1 MKKGQVYEGMI
12 QKVEFPNKGIVQVDG
27 EEKPVIVKNG
37 IPGQKIRFCVNKLRK
52 GKAEGRLLEVMEK
65 SALETREPVCS
76 IFPAC
81 GGCMYQ
87 TMDYQAQV
95 KMKAEQIQ
103 SIMDAAVD
111 GYSYTFE
118 GVKESPKEFAY
129 RNKMEFSFGDEYKD
143 GPLSLGLHKKGSTYD
158 VQTASDCK
166 LVHEDMTQILS
177 CVLDYFKERGVSYYK
192 KMQHIGY
199 LRHLLL
205 RRGDTTGEILVNLVT
220 TTQEE
225 HDLAPLVEKLLAL
238 PVEGKIVGILH
249 ILNDSLSDVVQS
261 DETKI
266 LYGQDYFYEK
276 IMGLEFKITPF
287 SFFQPNSRGAEVLY
301 STVREY
307 IGDIHDMTVYDL
319 FSGTGTIAQVLAP
332 VAKQVIGVEII
343 EEAVEAAKE
352 NAERNGL
359 HNCRFIAGDV
369 FKVLDEIEEKPDV
382 IVLDPPR
389 DGIHP
394 KALPKI
400 LDYGVENIV
409 YISCKATSLARDL
422 EMIQARGY
430 RVVKCTAVDQFCQTV
445 HVEVVCLLSKLKS
458 DKYIEVEVKMEELDL
473 TAAESKATY
482 VEIKQYVLD
491 KTGLKVSQL
500 YIAQVKRKHR
510 LIERINY
517 NLGEKESKVPQIPP
531 EKERAI
537 LFADIENRFAC
548 VKTVTQQEYWQ
559 SWEISFH
566 PFGKPLKRLTF
577 TVLLDLLCIHLF
589 LTFCIFCIIFYEF
602 RIKTDNHIF
611 TQNNLSFQCHSV
623 PYISFA
629 SIFSFVF
636 PTHT

>member
-158 VQTASDCK
+158 VLTASDCK

-445 HVEVVCLLSKLKS
+445 HVESIVLLSHKS
-458 DKYIEVEVKMEELDL
+458 PDSHIDVKVEFGEGEEKVPLDKIAERAKQYQPAPRVTYKMIQEYIEEKYGFKVHTAYIAEVKRNLGLPMYDAPNMVEELKQPRRHP
-473 TAAESKATY
+473 TAEK
-482 VEIKQYVLD
+482 VEAIKD
-491 KTGLKVSQL
+491 ALKHFEV
-500 YIAQVKRKHR
+500 I
-510 LIERINY
+510 
-517 NLGEKESKVPQIPP
+517 
-531 EKERAI
+531 
-537 LFADIENRFAC
+537 
-548 VKTVTQQEYWQ
+548 
-559 SWEISFH
+559 
-566 PFGKPLKRLTF
+566 
-577 TVLLDLLCIHLF
+577 
-589 LTFCIFCIIFYEF
+589 
-602 RIKTDNHIF
+602 
-611 TQNNLSFQCHSV
+611 
-623 PYISFA
+623 
-629 SIFSFVF
+629 
-636 PTHT
+636 